1 MILEEQ
7 PSEMVI
13 GCAIEVHRMLGPGL
27 LESAYRRCLQYEL
40 KLRGIPFRSEVEL
53 PVIYK
58 GMRLD
63 CGYRMDLVIDD
74 KIVMEL
80 KAVESL
86 TKLHEAQLM
95 TYLRLNG
102 IKVGLLMNFNSPILR
117 NAMVRRVL

>member
-1 MILEEQ
+1 
-7 PSEMVI
+7 
-13 GCAIEVHRMLGPGL
+13 MLGPGL
-27 LESAYRRCLQYEL
+27 LESAYRRCLEYEL

-63 CGYRMDLVIDD
+63 CGYRMDLVIEE
-74 KIVMEL
+74 KTIVEL

-95 TYLRLNG
+95 TYLRLSG
-102 IKVGLLMNFNSPILR
+102 IRVGLLMNFNSPVLR
-117 NAMVRRVL
+117 NAFIRRVL